1 MNKLIILLFLC
12 SCSSYKPKTIASLS
26 KGQQLYKRYWTS
38 KDRHY
43 GCVQRFVQREVNPL
57 EANTICI
64 DIFRKEF

>member
-12 SCSSYKPKTIASLS
+12 SCAGYKPKTVASLS
-26 KGQQLYKRYWTS
+26 KGQQLYKRYWTK

-43 GCVQRFVQREVNPL
+43 NCVRSFVRTEVQPL
-57 EANTICI
+57 QANTICI